1 MYTHDP
7 LSMLVAHHVEHRLL
21 IEDARVPASRPLRE
35 LRRTVRRSYIRIL
48 RRALARA
55 RAAQARAGLA

>member
-7 LSMLVAHHVEHRLL
+7 LSMLVAHHAEHRLL
-21 IEDARVPASRPLRE
+21 VQDAAVPVRRPTRE
-35 LRRTVRRSYIRIL
+35 LRRAVRRAYIRVL